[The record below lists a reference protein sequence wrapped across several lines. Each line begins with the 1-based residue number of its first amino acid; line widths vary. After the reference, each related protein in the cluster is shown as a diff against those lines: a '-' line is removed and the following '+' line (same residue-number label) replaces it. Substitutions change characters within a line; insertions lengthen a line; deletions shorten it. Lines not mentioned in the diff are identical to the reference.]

1 MKKVLLIWLA
11 GGCLAWTGWFGVGC
25 GSLNPAAGPAL
36 RREKLA
42 EMDAAVRNAIAAGQC
57 PGGVL
62 WVEHD
67 GASHHRAYG
76 CRALVPATEPMTED
90 TIFDTASL
98 TKVIATT
105 PAVMLLV
112 ERGQVKLDAP
122 VQTYIPEFTGGGK
135 EAVTVRQLLTHTSG
149 LRSGIETRSAWQ
161 GPAAA
166 VQKICGE
173 RLQNPP
179 GEVFHYSDLNF
190 ILLGELVQRRT
201 GMPLQDFVA
210 REIYSPLKMTDT
222 GYLPPAA
229 KLARIAPTE
238 VVDGRLL
245 RGIVHDPT
253 ARQMGGVAG
262 NAGVFTT
269 AADLARFARMMLNQG
284 KLDCVRLF
292 KPETVRL
299 MTTVQTPASLEARR
313 GLGWDIDSE
322 YSGPRGDWFSDES
335 YGHTGWTGTSL
346 WIDPA
351 ARTFVIFLSNRNHP
365 DGRGN
370 VVELRHRLG
379 TLAAEAAGAGK
390 SRPGN

>member
-1 MKKVLLIWLA
+1 MGKILLIWLA
-11 GGCLAWTGWFGVGC
+11 AGCLAWIGLLGVGC
-25 GSLNPAAGPAL
+25 KSSNPAAAPAL

-42 EMDAAVRNAIAAGQC
+42 EMDAAIRSAIAAGQC

-62 WVEHD
+62 WVEHG
-67 GASHHRAYG
+67 GASYHRAYG
-76 CRALVPATEPMTED
+76 CRALVPTIEPMTGD

-112 ERGQVKLDAP
+112 ERGQVKLDVP

-135 EAVTVRQLLTHTSG
+135 EAITVRQLLTHTSG
-149 LRSGIETRSAWQ
+149 LRSGIETRSAWH
-161 GPAAA
+161 GSATAI
-166 VQKICGE
+166 KIICGE
-173 RLQNPP
+173 HLQNPP
-179 GEVFHYSDLNF
+179 GSAFHYSDLNF

-201 GMPLQDFVA
+201 GKQLQDFVA
-210 REIYSPLKMTDT
+210 REIYSPLKMTET
-222 GYLPPAA
+222 GYLPPTS

-238 VVDGRLL
+238 VVDGRML
-245 RGIVHDPT
+245 RGIVNDPT

-284 KLDCVRLF
+284 ELNGVRLF

-299 MTTVQTPASLEARR
+299 MTTVQTPASIEARR

-322 YSGPRGDWFSDES
+322 YSGPRGDFFSDES

-346 WIDPA
+346 WIDPVTL
-351 ARTFVIFLSNRNHP
+351 TFVIFLSNRDHP

-370 VVELRHRLG
+370 VVELRHQLG
-379 TLAAEAAGAGK
+379 TLAAEAVSAGK
-390 SRPGN
+390 SRRGN